1 MNVVVR
7 DKEAYHQ
14 QTTERMNKHFELSNW
29 SVQQK
34 LALTCRTLAA
44 EGHDS
49 GLAGQATARGERPGT
64 YYMLIREICRCYG
77 NRDSIPP
84 LPCAVERREVRWL
97 HGWPG

>member
-44 EGHDS
+44 EMP
-49 GLAGQATARGERPGT
+49 AT
-64 YYMLIREICRCYG
+64 
-77 NRDSIPP
+77 
-84 LPCAVERREVRWL
+84 CADFATHKWVCL
-97 HGWPG
+97 LT